1 MDCNIELRN
10 HLCNHFSAERI
21 GKLAYLRFLGR
32 KTWSTRLVELASK
45 KSSASCIS
53 WDDHGCPLKAKGF
66 HWSHLQQKGSHLGL
80 DFCRTFAPRFGEKKG
95 AKFFVRLR
103 IEKNASGSKKTSP
116 KQIRRKNIPKGIQK
130 VFIIGIKKWF
140 HSRNCAGDSVM
151 CIFCPIKRI
160 QKKIFKFHFR
170 GVQKVATFPPRDP
183 SSMMRG
189 SEGSTWRFKKTTA
202 IFCSLADIF

>member
-103 IEKNASGSKKTSP
+103 IEKNASGSKKRVQNRSEE
-116 KQIRRKNIPKGIQK
+116 KNIPKGIQK
-130 VFIIGIKKWF
+130 VFILGIKTWF
-140 HSRNCAGDSVM
+140 HLETVLVIRWCVISV
-151 CIFCPIKRI
+151 PLKGI
-160 QKKIFKFHFR
+160 QKKIFRSHS
-170 GVQKVATFPPRDP
+170 P
-183 SSMMRG
+183 RG
-189 SEGSTWRFKKTTA
+189 SESRKISHLVGRHPWCEALKVAPGALKKQLPFFA
-202 IFCSLADIF
+202 V